1 MVQKIIVAS
10 GNTKKTVH
18 QRVLQDLTKNHQLY
32 LLVLVPLAILVIFKY
47 VPMYGLQIAFR
58 DFKITKG
65 INSGRWVGLKYFQK
79 FFSNPQAFT
88 FIFNTLAISFYEL
101 CLFPLSLILA
111 LMLNY
116 ITSSRFKRTVQMV
129 SYAPHFISVVVMCGL
144 LIQFLQARIGLI
156 NILLNTI
163 GIEGKNWLTYPTA
176 FRDIY
181 VWSEVWQHLGYGSII
196 YIASLA
202 GVSPELHEAAIVDG
216 ASIMKR
222 IWYID
227 IPSILPTFSI
237 LLIMR
242 IGRIMDVGFQKVLL
256 MQNNLNLSA
265 SEIISTYVY
274 NIGLNSTGAMPQY
287 SYGAAIGLLT
297 AVVNLVML
305 VMVNRIT
312 RKLSGTGLW

>member
-1 MVQKIIVAS
+1 MMLKSTAVSTTI
-10 GNTKKTVH
+10 KTP
-18 QRVLQDLTKNHQLY
+18 RMKRMLRDLVKNRQLY
-32 LLVLVPLAILVIFKY
+32 LLILVPLTLILIFKY
-47 VPMYGLQIAFR
+47 WPMYGVQIAFR
-58 DFKITKG
+58 NFRITKS
-65 INSGRWVGLKYFQK
+65 IADSSWVGLKYFQK
-79 FFSNPQAFT
+79 FFNNPLAFT
-88 FIFNTLAISFYEL
+88 YIFNTLAISLYEL

-116 ITSSRFKRTVQMV
+116 ITSRRFKRTVQMV

-144 LIQFLQARIGLI
+144 LIQFLQARIGLV
-156 NILLNTI
+156 NVLLNTV

-196 YIASLA
+196 YIASLSS
-202 GVSPELHEAAIVDG
+202 VSPELHEAAIVDG
-216 ASIMKR
+216 ASIIKR
-222 IWYID
+222 IWYVD

-256 MQNNLNLSA
+256 LQNNLNLSA

-297 AVVNLVML
+297 AVVNLVLL
-305 VMVNRIT
+305 VIVNRVT